1 MVFLPPDDAA
11 RATIENIINEKISAE
26 GHGHVLG
33 WRDVPVDNSDLG
45 YSIVPTEPVIKQI
58 FIDNGKGGDRQV
70 FERDLFVIRRL
81 IELAVKAENLAEAKD
96 FFYIPSM
103 SSYTVLYKGLLL
115 SSQLGPYY
123 DDLRD
128 PDTVSAM
135 ALVHQRFSTNT
146 FPTWSLSQPFRMIC
160 HNGEINTVRGN
171 VNWMA
176 ARHETLASDFIG
188 RRP

>member
-1 MVFLPPDDAA
+1 MELWVAKADLPD
-11 RATIENIINEKISAE
+11 T
-26 GHGHVLG
+26 
-33 WRDVPVDNSDLG
+33 
-45 YSIVPTEPVIKQI
+45 
-58 FIDNGKGGDRQV
+58 
-70 FERDLFVIRRL
+70 
-81 IELAVKAENLAEAKD
+81 KD
-96 FFYIPSM
+96 FFYIPSL
-103 SSYTVLYKGLLL
+103 SSWTVLYKGLLL

-146 FPTWSLSQPFRMIC
+146 FPTWSLAQPFRMIC

-176 ARHETLASDFIG
+176 ARHETLKTPLFGDDLEKLWPLIQKASPTVPVLTMRWNCWSWAAI
-188 RRP
+188 RWPMP